1 MPRRSDLHG
10 GLSPL
15 GSRRGKRNGLIAL
28 AVFAPELPNTI
39 GLLPGFRGLPF
50 HHLDVLREPRSKR
63 NSKKP
68 SCIATET
75 EQGSMRMVCWYDYGR
90 PICLR

>member
-10 GLSPL
+10 GLYPL

-39 GLLPGFRGLPF
+39 ELLPGFWGLPF

-63 NSKKP
+63 NTK
-68 SCIATET
+68 ET
-75 EQGSMRMVCWYDYGR
+75 FLYRNRNRARVDAYGM
-90 PICLR
+90 LV